1 MPTARNRYQRANQV
15 LAWCMDNWPIGRKV
29 RLEWVDE
36 LWDDEEERYYEAETG
51 REGRDLI
58 ITLSRRDNR
67 TWKETADSVMHEYT
81 HCIQWPVAGPHEDTH
96 DHHPPAHWAQ
106 YGEIVDRYHHH
117 HGCEDCSLYPV
128 E

>member
-1 MPTARNRYQRANQV
+1 
-15 LAWCMDNWPIGRKV
+15 MDNWPIGRKV

-81 HCIQWPVAGPHEDTH
+81 HCIQWPVAGPHEDSH